1 MKLKEFESKKILGS
15 NGFVISSGIV
25 VKSLDEFDG
34 LDISYPKMFK
44 AQCVS
49 NGRAKAGGVF
59 VVEDALVAREAV
71 VRFLGSEFLGE
82 KISEVMFDE
91 LVEISH
97 EFYLGV
103 LFDVSKRCPVLIFS
117 NKGGVDIE
125 KVKIESPNS
134 IVMVDINYLDGVRDE
149 DILKMFSL
157 CENVDFDEFKDVV
170 LKLYSAFVKF
180 DLRMIEVNP
189 LVLSKGGKLV
199 GVDCVCVTDQDADFR
214 REIKFEDRTNSRVA
228 TAREIAARQIDKD
241 DHRGVA
247 GKTFIDLD
255 GDIGILTVGGG
266 ASMTLMDSL
275 IEFGGKPANFTE
287 YSGNPP
293 MEKVEKLTRIV
304 LDRDGLSGLFIGG
317 VIANFTNI
325 RDTIQ
330 GTLNV
335 LIEKKVP
342 FPVVIRRAGPF
353 DDEAKKLV
361 DEVCSKYGLDISF
374 YDEKIALSEASK
386 IMVEKSNEYK
396 RKIRGGI

>member
-1 MKLKEFESKKILGS
+1 
-15 NGFVISSGIV
+15 
-25 VKSLDEFDG
+25 
-34 LDISYPKMFK
+34 
-44 AQCVS
+44 
-49 NGRAKAGGVF
+49 
-59 VVEDALVAREAV
+59 
-71 VRFLGSEFLGE
+71 
-82 KISEVMFDE
+82 
-91 LVEISH
+91 
-97 EFYLGV
+97 
-103 LFDVSKRCPVLIFS
+103 LIFS

-125 KVKIESPNS
+125 RVKIESPDS
-134 IVMVDINYLDGVRDE
+134 ILMVDIDYVDGVRDE

-157 CENVDFDEFKDVV
+157 CQDVDFEEFSGVV
-170 LKLYSAFVKF
+170 LKLYDAFVMF
-180 DLRMIEVNP
+180 DMKMIEVNP
-189 LVLSKGGKLV
+189 LVLNNKGKLV
-199 GVDCVCVTDQDADFR
+199 GVDCVCVTDEDADFR
-214 REIKFEDRTNSRVA
+214 REIKFSDRTNTRVA
-228 TAREIAARQIDKD
+228 TPREIAARLIDKD

-304 LDRDGLSGLFIGG
+304 LDRVGLSGLFIGG

-325 RDTIQ
+325 RDTIE

-374 YDEKIALSEASK
+374 YDEGVALSEAAK

-396 RKIRGGI
+396 LRKESAF